1 MNKNIQSK
9 KQKYNAALAMAV
21 LMTLGGFTFGTN
33 PTFAETNDKPVWVGS
48 YNAGAY
54 KDGIFVSN
62 ADTTDNLVHIGA
74 DVQTKVV
81 NVTDSVT
88 SNNKAVYV
96 GAYDKLVANEGVNIS
111 NINFHDT
118 TSTGEKHGLYVFGA
132 TVEAPTIRVDNLT
145 TDSTEALA
153 GLVAGTDV
161 GYGMNKETLKA
172 DSIYVGNVKS
182 DTSKYVYGSLL
193 QGALWQSFHEGQDNN
208 LTIENITGGADNA
221 IVGGIEVQFAN
232 STMSDCSYDITGD
245 TVISNINSTQG
256 SAYGIMAKGSSTGS
270 EAAYMHLN
278 NLKIS
283 DIHGKDLSVGICG
296 HVGDIIVDNADINMT
311 GKDGYNGLYAE
322 PVADAEKAAVNSFA
336 VSGSLVGNIKL
347 DNAEGSYNIQGDILA
362 DRFNLDK
369 QVEVAIKQLE
379 DPKTLEQLKE
389 QLKEGHPDW
398 TDEQVDDFINNQV
411 ADLVNTLKNSGH
423 INLGGK
429 LALYGDVYAKCGGNV
444 NINLTK
450 DSIFEGQA
458 DNYADCDTF
467 CSIVW
472 RKADLDGLNKS
483 ALYKLFGF
491 DSMQEQL
498 EMQGLPIVG
507 AGKIDIS
514 MKDDSIWKA
523 HGKSFVDTLN
533 FKDGGLVDMHA
544 EDGSSITAGKVTGN
558 GTFIMNLSNNADK
571 SDMLYVKDFSEAGVQ
586 TIQANLKDGLKPED
600 LKGMRFATTGGD
612 DYKRNPN
619 EKFKVVLYK
628 NQGVNDVT
636 YKVSNEAFNVK
647 NEKFDP
653 EATETN
659 EKFNGGKDGAGTYKP
674 GNDYITA
681 IFSGQSFTRETV
693 DFEKIQQDVN
703 NGTIEDW
710 DDLYDENGK
719 FLPQYIKKEIIEN
732 PVKEGTNWYLDTAVN
747 TTSNSGNI
755 IKNAAALDY
764 ANAVT
769 TDTLNKRL
777 GEARYSNE
785 GDGMWARVRHDRFG
799 KTNRYEGKN
808 TMTELGYDWK
818 RCDTSYGKH
827 MQGAAVNYTTGSADY
842 KGVTG
847 ESSTK
852 RYGLSFYDTQLR
864 ETGHYLDTVA
874 KFGRVSNKFTLE
886 QEDENNVKADYHN
899 NYYALSFE
907 YGRKN
912 PLENNWYVE
921 PQAQLQYTYLASTD
935 YRTSQSTDVQLSGT
949 DSLIGRV
956 GFRIGRELD
965 DKTAFYVD
973 ANAYH
978 EFLGNQDILASDRT
992 GIMNATTH
1000 NDGIWY
1006 EAGVG
1011 ISGKL
1016 NKNTNGFVQFT
1027 KGFGSDVEHTWSFEG
1042 GLNFTF

>member
-111 NINFHDT
+111 NINSHDT

-336 VSGSLVGNIKL
+336 ISGSLVGNIKL

-379 DPKTLEQLKE
+379 DPKTL
-389 QLKEGHPDW
+389 
-398 TDEQVDDFINNQV
+398 
-411 ADLVNTLKNSGH
+411 
-423 INLGGK
+423 
-429 LALYGDVYAKCGGNV
+429 
-444 NINLTK
+444 
-450 DSIFEGQA
+450 
-458 DNYADCDTF
+458 
-467 CSIVW
+467 
-472 RKADLDGLNKS
+472 
-483 ALYKLFGF
+483 
-491 DSMQEQL
+491 EQL

-544 EDGSSITAGKVTGN
+544 EDGSSITEGKVTGN

-693 DFEKIQQDVN
+693 DFEKIQQDVK

-886 QEDENNVKADYHN
+886 QEDENNVNADYHN

>member
-1 MNKNIQSK
+1 M
-9 KQKYNAALAMAV
+9 
-21 LMTLGGFTFGTN
+21 
-33 PTFAETNDKPVWVGS
+33 
-48 YNAGAY
+48 
-54 KDGIFVSN
+54 
-62 ADTTDNLVHIGA
+62 
-74 DVQTKVV
+74 
-81 NVTDSVT
+81 
-88 SNNKAVYV
+88 
-96 GAYDKLVANEGVNIS
+96 
-111 NINFHDT
+111 
-118 TSTGEKHGLYVFGA
+118 
-132 TVEAPTIRVDNLT
+132 
-145 TDSTEALA
+145 
-153 GLVAGTDV
+153 
-161 GYGMNKETLKA
+161 
-172 DSIYVGNVKS
+172 
-182 DTSKYVYGSLL
+182 L

-379 DPKTLEQLKE
+379 DPKTLEQL
-389 QLKEGHPDW
+389 
-398 TDEQVDDFINNQV
+398 
-411 ADLVNTLKNSGH
+411 
-423 INLGGK
+423 
-429 LALYGDVYAKCGGNV
+429 
-444 NINLTK
+444 
-450 DSIFEGQA
+450 
-458 DNYADCDTF
+458 
-467 CSIVW
+467 
-472 RKADLDGLNKS
+472 
-483 ALYKLFGF
+483 
-491 DSMQEQL
+491 

-636 YKVSNEAFNVK
+636 HKVSNEAFNVK

-886 QEDENNVKADYHN
+886 QEDENNVNADYHN

-935 YRTSQSTDVQLSGT
+935 YSTSQSTDVQLSGT

-956 GFRIGRELD
+956 GFRIGRDLD

>member
-1 MNKNIQSK
+1 MYIKGKKYNKMNKNIQSK

-21 LMTLGGFTFGTN
+21 LMTF
-33 PTFAETNDKPVWVGS
+33 
-48 YNAGAY
+48 
-54 KDGIFVSN
+54 
-62 ADTTDNLVHIGA
+62 
-74 DVQTKVV
+74 
-81 NVTDSVT
+81 
-88 SNNKAVYV
+88 
-96 GAYDKLVANEGVNIS
+96 
-111 NINFHDT
+111 
-118 TSTGEKHGLYVFGA
+118 
-132 TVEAPTIRVDNLT
+132 
-145 TDSTEALA
+145 
-153 GLVAGTDV
+153 
-161 GYGMNKETLKA
+161 
-172 DSIYVGNVKS
+172 
-182 DTSKYVYGSLL
+182 
-193 QGALWQSFHEGQDNN
+193 
-208 LTIENITGGADNA
+208 
-221 IVGGIEVQFAN
+221 
-232 STMSDCSYDITGD
+232 
-245 TVISNINSTQG
+245 
-256 SAYGIMAKGSSTGS
+256 
-270 EAAYMHLN
+270 
-278 NLKIS
+278 
-283 DIHGKDLSVGICG
+283 
-296 HVGDIIVDNADINMT
+296 
-311 GKDGYNGLYAE
+311 
-322 PVADAEKAAVNSFA
+322 AEKAAVNSFA

-693 DFEKIQQDVN
+693 DFEKVQQDVN

-732 PVKEGTNWYLDTAVN
+732 SVKEGTNWYLDTAVN

-769 TDTLNKRL
+769 TDTLNKHL

-886 QEDENNVKADYHN
+886 QEDENNVNADYHN

>member
-1 MNKNIQSK
+1 
-9 KQKYNAALAMAV
+9 MAV

-336 VSGSLVGNIKL
+336 ISGSLVGNIKL

-544 EDGSSITAGKVTGN
+544 EDGSSITEGKVTGN

-710 DDLYDENGK
+710 YDLYDENGK

-827 MQGAAVNYTTGSADY
+827 M
-842 KGVTG
+842 
-847 ESSTK
+847 
-852 RYGLSFYDTQLR
+852 
-864 ETGHYLDTVA
+864 
-874 KFGRVSNKFTLE
+874 
-886 QEDENNVKADYHN
+886 
-899 NYYALSFE
+899 
-907 YGRKN
+907 
-912 PLENNWYVE
+912 
-921 PQAQLQYTYLASTD
+921 
-935 YRTSQSTDVQLSGT
+935 
-949 DSLIGRV
+949 
-956 GFRIGRELD
+956 
-965 DKTAFYVD
+965 
-973 ANAYH
+973 
-978 EFLGNQDILASDRT
+978 
-992 GIMNATTH
+992 
-1000 NDGIWY
+1000 
-1006 EAGVG
+1006 
-1011 ISGKL
+1011 
-1016 NKNTNGFVQFT
+1016 
-1027 KGFGSDVEHTWSFEG
+1027 
-1042 GLNFTF
+1042 

>member
-1 MNKNIQSK
+1 
-9 KQKYNAALAMAV
+9 
-21 LMTLGGFTFGTN
+21 
-33 PTFAETNDKPVWVGS
+33 
-48 YNAGAY
+48 
-54 KDGIFVSN
+54 
-62 ADTTDNLVHIGA
+62 
-74 DVQTKVV
+74 
-81 NVTDSVT
+81 
-88 SNNKAVYV
+88 
-96 GAYDKLVANEGVNIS
+96 
-111 NINFHDT
+111 
-118 TSTGEKHGLYVFGA
+118 
-132 TVEAPTIRVDNLT
+132 
-145 TDSTEALA
+145 
-153 GLVAGTDV
+153 
-161 GYGMNKETLKA
+161 
-172 DSIYVGNVKS
+172 
-182 DTSKYVYGSLL
+182 
-193 QGALWQSFHEGQDNN
+193 
-208 LTIENITGGADNA
+208 
-221 IVGGIEVQFAN
+221 
-232 STMSDCSYDITGD
+232 
-245 TVISNINSTQG
+245 
-256 SAYGIMAKGSSTGS
+256 
-270 EAAYMHLN
+270 
-278 NLKIS
+278 
-283 DIHGKDLSVGICG
+283 
-296 HVGDIIVDNADINMT
+296 
-311 GKDGYNGLYAE
+311 
-322 PVADAEKAAVNSFA
+322 
-336 VSGSLVGNIKL
+336 
-347 DNAEGSYNIQGDILA
+347 
-362 DRFNLDK
+362 
-369 QVEVAIKQLE
+369 
-379 DPKTLEQLKE
+379 
-389 QLKEGHPDW
+389 
-398 TDEQVDDFINNQV
+398 
-411 ADLVNTLKNSGH
+411 
-423 INLGGK
+423 
-429 LALYGDVYAKCGGNV
+429 
-444 NINLTK
+444 
-450 DSIFEGQA
+450 
-458 DNYADCDTF
+458 
-467 CSIVW
+467 
-472 RKADLDGLNKS
+472 
-483 ALYKLFGF
+483 
-491 DSMQEQL
+491 
-498 EMQGLPIVG
+498 MQGLPIVG

-827 MQGAAVNYTTGSADY
+827 MQGAAVNYKTGSADY

-864 ETGHYLDTVA
+864 ETGHYLDTVV

>member
-1 MNKNIQSK
+1 
-9 KQKYNAALAMAV
+9 MAV

-379 DPKTLEQLKE
+379 DPKTLEQL
-389 QLKEGHPDW
+389 
-398 TDEQVDDFINNQV
+398 
-411 ADLVNTLKNSGH
+411 
-423 INLGGK
+423 
-429 LALYGDVYAKCGGNV
+429 
-444 NINLTK
+444 
-450 DSIFEGQA
+450 
-458 DNYADCDTF
+458 
-467 CSIVW
+467 
-472 RKADLDGLNKS
+472 
-483 ALYKLFGF
+483 
-491 DSMQEQL
+491 

-755 IKNAAALDY
+755 IKNAVALDY

-886 QEDENNVKADYHN
+886 QEDENNVNADYHN

-921 PQAQLQYTYLASTD
+921 PQAQLQYTYLASTE

>member
-111 NINFHDT
+111 NINSHDT

-336 VSGSLVGNIKL
+336 ISGSLVGNIKL

-544 EDGSSITAGKVTGN
+544 EDGSSITEGKVTGN

-710 DDLYDENGK
+710 YDLYDENGK

-827 MQGAAVNYTTGSADY
+827 M
-842 KGVTG
+842 
-847 ESSTK
+847 
-852 RYGLSFYDTQLR
+852 
-864 ETGHYLDTVA
+864 
-874 KFGRVSNKFTLE
+874 
-886 QEDENNVKADYHN
+886 
-899 NYYALSFE
+899 
-907 YGRKN
+907 
-912 PLENNWYVE
+912 
-921 PQAQLQYTYLASTD
+921 
-935 YRTSQSTDVQLSGT
+935 
-949 DSLIGRV
+949 
-956 GFRIGRELD
+956 
-965 DKTAFYVD
+965 
-973 ANAYH
+973 
-978 EFLGNQDILASDRT
+978 
-992 GIMNATTH
+992 
-1000 NDGIWY
+1000 
-1006 EAGVG
+1006 
-1011 ISGKL
+1011 
-1016 NKNTNGFVQFT
+1016 
-1027 KGFGSDVEHTWSFEG
+1027 
-1042 GLNFTF
+1042 

>member
-1 MNKNIQSK
+1 
-9 KQKYNAALAMAV
+9 MAV

-336 VSGSLVGNIKL
+336 ISGSLVGNIKL
-347 DNAEGSYNIQGDILA
+347 DNAEGSHNIQGDILA

-398 TDEQVDDFINNQV
+398 TDEQVDDFVNNQV

-710 DDLYDENGK
+710 YDLYDENGK

-827 MQGAAVNYTTGSADY
+827 M
-842 KGVTG
+842 
-847 ESSTK
+847 
-852 RYGLSFYDTQLR
+852 
-864 ETGHYLDTVA
+864 
-874 KFGRVSNKFTLE
+874 
-886 QEDENNVKADYHN
+886 
-899 NYYALSFE
+899 
-907 YGRKN
+907 
-912 PLENNWYVE
+912 
-921 PQAQLQYTYLASTD
+921 
-935 YRTSQSTDVQLSGT
+935 
-949 DSLIGRV
+949 
-956 GFRIGRELD
+956 
-965 DKTAFYVD
+965 
-973 ANAYH
+973 
-978 EFLGNQDILASDRT
+978 
-992 GIMNATTH
+992 
-1000 NDGIWY
+1000 
-1006 EAGVG
+1006 
-1011 ISGKL
+1011 
-1016 NKNTNGFVQFT
+1016 
-1027 KGFGSDVEHTWSFEG
+1027 
-1042 GLNFTF
+1042 

>member
-1 MNKNIQSK
+1 
-9 KQKYNAALAMAV
+9 MAV

-193 QGALWQSFHEGQDNN
+193 QGALWQSFHEWQDNN

-379 DPKTLEQLKE
+379 DPKTL
-389 QLKEGHPDW
+389 
-398 TDEQVDDFINNQV
+398 
-411 ADLVNTLKNSGH
+411 
-423 INLGGK
+423 
-429 LALYGDVYAKCGGNV
+429 
-444 NINLTK
+444 
-450 DSIFEGQA
+450 
-458 DNYADCDTF
+458 
-467 CSIVW
+467 
-472 RKADLDGLNKS
+472 
-483 ALYKLFGF
+483 
-491 DSMQEQL
+491 EQL

-886 QEDENNVKADYHN
+886 QEDENNVNADYHN

-965 DKTAFYVD
+965 YKTAFYVD

>member
-1 MNKNIQSK
+1 MKMSNVIHSK

-33 PTFAETNDKPVWVGS
+33 PTFAETTDKPVWVDAS
-48 YNAGAY
+48 NADKY
-54 KDGIFVSN
+54 TEGITVSN
-62 ADTTDNLVHIGA
+62 ADSDLSLVHMSNA
-74 DVQTKVV
+74 KVDIKNI
-81 NVTDSVT
+81 NVKDST
-88 SNNKAVYV
+88 SSTFEGIVVLANSK
-96 GAYDKLVANEGVNIS
+96 VASGEGVNIS
-111 NINFHDT
+111 KVTISSSGKNCGLKIDSSMLEAPVISLDNITGNGTLVFVGL
-118 TSTGEKHGLYVFGA
+118 SSESLTGEN
-132 TVEAPTIRVDNLT
+132 II
-145 TDSTEALA
+145 
-153 GLVAGTDV
+153 
-161 GYGMNKETLKA
+161 KA
-172 DSIYVGNVKS
+172 DSIHVSNITTDKS
-182 DTSKYVYGSLL
+182 KQLAGMTLYGTK
-193 QGALWQSFHEGQDNN
+193 WTNFTEGKDND
-208 LTIENITGGADNA
+208 LMIENIKNSAEKGVAA
-221 IVGGIEVQFAN
+221 GINLQFPVV
-232 STMSDCSYDITGD
+232 DGKPCSYDITGN
-245 TVISNINSTQG
+245 TIINNIKSSCGGAWGIVTNGSVTQSG
-256 SAYGIMAKGSSTGS
+256 AYVN
-270 EAAYMHLN
+270 MHN
-278 NLKIS
+278 MKIS
-283 DIHGKDLSVGICG
+283 DIHGEEFTAGILAKAGSVRA
-296 HVGDIIVDNADINMT
+296 DNADINTTDKEQYDGFYASTPKDSQKSMVNNFAIYAPMEGIVQLDRAEGKYKINGAILSDGANT
-311 GKDGYNGLYAE
+311 GKAIQISLNPLENPEIRKEYKENYGY
-322 PVADAEKAAVNSFA
+322 
-336 VSGSLVGNIKL
+336 
-347 DNAEGSYNIQGDILA
+347 
-362 DRFNLDK
+362 
-369 QVEVAIKQLE
+369 
-379 DPKTLEQLKE
+379 
-389 QLKEGHPDW
+389 
-398 TDEQVDDFINNQV
+398 TDETLDAMIDIYKNK
-411 ADLVNTLKNSGH
+411 LKNLGSV
-423 INLGGK
+423 NLGGQ
-429 LALYGDVYAKCGGNV
+429 LALYGDVYAKNGGIVNV
-444 NINLTK
+444 NLTNG
-450 DSIFEGQA
+450 SVFEGQA
-458 DNYADCDTF
+458 DNYADYDTF
-467 CSIVW
+467 GNLTL
-472 RKADLDGLNKS
+472 RKANLESIYDLESLSLLGIKT
-483 ALYKLFGF
+483 
-491 DSMQEQL
+491 QL
-498 EMQGLPIVG
+498 ETFNKMYGIPMLT
-507 AGKIDIS
+507 AGKINLNMEDGS
-514 MKDDSIWKA
+514 LWKA

-533 FKDGGLVDMHA
+533 FKDGGLVDMRA
-544 EDGSSITAGKVTGN
+544 EDGSSITAGKLTGN

-571 SDMLYVKDFSEAGVQ
+571 SDMLYVKDISEAGVQ
-586 TIQANLKDGLKPED
+586 TIQANLKDGLKAED

-653 EATETN
+653 EETETN
-659 EKFNGGKDGAGTYKP
+659 EKFNGGKDGTGTYKP

-681 IFSGQSFTRETV
+681 IFSGKEYTRQV
-693 DFEKIQQDVN
+693 PDYEKIMLAQLKGDNPYDDN
-703 NGTIEDW
+703 NNVRPEYMKT
-710 DDLYDENGK
+710 
-719 FLPQYIKKEIIEN
+719 EIIEN
-732 PVKEGTNWYLDTAVN
+732 PIKEGTNWYLDTAVN
-747 TTSNSGNI
+747 NTSNSGNI

-785 GDGMWARVRHDRFG
+785 GDGMWARVSHDRFG

-842 KGVTG
+842 KAVTG

-886 QEDENNVKADYHN
+886 QEDANNVNADYHN

-935 YRTSQSTDVQLSGT
+935 YRTSQGTDVQLSGT

-965 DKTAFYVD
+965 DKTTFYVD

-978 EFLGNQDILASDRT
+978 EFLGNQDILASDMT

-1000 NDGIWY
+1000 NDGTWY

>member
-1 MNKNIQSK
+1 
-9 KQKYNAALAMAV
+9 MAV

-118 TSTGEKHGLYVFGA
+118 TSTGEKHGLYVFGS

-379 DPKTLEQLKE
+379 DPKTL
-389 QLKEGHPDW
+389 
-398 TDEQVDDFINNQV
+398 
-411 ADLVNTLKNSGH
+411 
-423 INLGGK
+423 
-429 LALYGDVYAKCGGNV
+429 
-444 NINLTK
+444 
-450 DSIFEGQA
+450 
-458 DNYADCDTF
+458 
-467 CSIVW
+467 
-472 RKADLDGLNKS
+472 
-483 ALYKLFGF
+483 
-491 DSMQEQL
+491 EQL

-886 QEDENNVKADYHN
+886 QEDENNVNADYHN

-965 DKTAFYVD
+965 DKT
-973 ANAYH
+973 
-978 EFLGNQDILASDRT
+978 
-992 GIMNATTH
+992 
-1000 NDGIWY
+1000 
-1006 EAGVG
+1006 
-1011 ISGKL
+1011 
-1016 NKNTNGFVQFT
+1016 
-1027 KGFGSDVEHTWSFEG
+1027 
-1042 GLNFTF
+1042 

>member
-1 MNKNIQSK
+1 MSDGANTGKAIQIS
-9 KQKYNAALAMAV
+9 L
-21 LMTLGGFTFGTN
+21 N
-33 PTFAETNDKPVWVGS
+33 PLENPEIRKE
-48 YNAGAY
+48 Y
-54 KDGIFVSN
+54 KENYGY
-62 ADTTDNLVHIGA
+62 TD
-74 DVQTKVV
+74 
-81 NVTDSVT
+81 
-88 SNNKAVYV
+88 
-96 GAYDKLVANEGVNIS
+96 
-111 NINFHDT
+111 
-118 TSTGEKHGLYVFGA
+118 
-132 TVEAPTIRVDNLT
+132 
-145 TDSTEALA
+145 
-153 GLVAGTDV
+153 
-161 GYGMNKETLKA
+161 ETLDA
-172 DSIYVGNVKS
+172 MIDIYKNK
-182 DTSKYVYGSLL
+182 
-193 QGALWQSFHEGQDNN
+193 
-208 LTIENITGGADNA
+208 
-221 IVGGIEVQFAN
+221 
-232 STMSDCSYDITGD
+232 
-245 TVISNINSTQG
+245 
-256 SAYGIMAKGSSTGS
+256 
-270 EAAYMHLN
+270 
-278 NLKIS
+278 
-283 DIHGKDLSVGICG
+283 
-296 HVGDIIVDNADINMT
+296 
-311 GKDGYNGLYAE
+311 
-322 PVADAEKAAVNSFA
+322 
-336 VSGSLVGNIKL
+336 
-347 DNAEGSYNIQGDILA
+347 
-362 DRFNLDK
+362 
-369 QVEVAIKQLE
+369 
-379 DPKTLEQLKE
+379 
-389 QLKEGHPDW
+389 
-398 TDEQVDDFINNQV
+398 
-411 ADLVNTLKNSGH
+411 LKNLGSV
-423 INLGGK
+423 NLGGQ
-429 LALYGDVYAKCGGNV
+429 LALYGDVYAKNGGIVNV
-444 NINLTK
+444 NLTNG
-450 DSIFEGQA
+450 SVFEGQA
-458 DNYADCDTF
+458 DNYADYDTF
-467 CSIVW
+467 GNLTL
-472 RKADLDGLNKS
+472 RKANLESIYDLESLSLLGIKT
-483 ALYKLFGF
+483 
-491 DSMQEQL
+491 QL
-498 EMQGLPIVG
+498 ETFNKMYGIPMLT
-507 AGKIDIS
+507 AGKINLNMEDGS
-514 MKDDSIWKA
+514 LWKA

-533 FKDGGLVDMHA
+533 FKDGGLVDMRA
-544 EDGSSITAGKVTGN
+544 EDGSSITAGKLTGN

-571 SDMLYVKDFSEAGVQ
+571 SDMLYVKDISKAGVQ
-586 TIQANLKDGLKPED
+586 TIQANLKDGLKAED

-653 EATETN
+653 EETETN
-659 EKFNGGKDGAGTYKP
+659 EKFNGGKDGTGTYKP

-681 IFSGQSFTRETV
+681 IFSGKEYTRQV
-693 DFEKIQQDVN
+693 PDYEKIMLAQLKGDNPYDDN
-703 NGTIEDW
+703 NVRPEYMKT
-710 DDLYDENGK
+710 
-719 FLPQYIKKEIIEN
+719 EIIEN
-732 PVKEGTNWYLDTAVN
+732 PIKEGTNWYLDTAVN
-747 TTSNSGNI
+747 NTSNSGNI

-785 GDGMWARVRHDRFG
+785 GDGMWARVSHDRFG

-842 KGVTG
+842 KAVTG

-886 QEDENNVKADYHN
+886 QEDANNVKADYHN

-935 YRTSQSTDVQLSGT
+935 YRTSQGTDVQLSGT

-965 DKTAFYVD
+965 DKTTFYVD

-978 EFLGNQDILASDRT
+978 EFLGNQDILASDMT

-1000 NDGIWY
+1000 NDGTWY

-1016 NKNTNGFVQFT
+1016 NKNTNGLVQFT

>member
-21 LMTLGGFTFGTN
+21 LMTF
-33 PTFAETNDKPVWVGS
+33 
-48 YNAGAY
+48 
-54 KDGIFVSN
+54 
-62 ADTTDNLVHIGA
+62 
-74 DVQTKVV
+74 
-81 NVTDSVT
+81 
-88 SNNKAVYV
+88 
-96 GAYDKLVANEGVNIS
+96 
-111 NINFHDT
+111 
-118 TSTGEKHGLYVFGA
+118 
-132 TVEAPTIRVDNLT
+132 
-145 TDSTEALA
+145 
-153 GLVAGTDV
+153 
-161 GYGMNKETLKA
+161 
-172 DSIYVGNVKS
+172 
-182 DTSKYVYGSLL
+182 
-193 QGALWQSFHEGQDNN
+193 
-208 LTIENITGGADNA
+208 
-221 IVGGIEVQFAN
+221 
-232 STMSDCSYDITGD
+232 
-245 TVISNINSTQG
+245 
-256 SAYGIMAKGSSTGS
+256 
-270 EAAYMHLN
+270 
-278 NLKIS
+278 
-283 DIHGKDLSVGICG
+283 
-296 HVGDIIVDNADINMT
+296 
-311 GKDGYNGLYAE
+311 
-322 PVADAEKAAVNSFA
+322 AEKAAVNSFA

-827 MQGAAVNYTTGSADY
+827 MQGADVNYTTGSADY

-852 RYGLSFYDTQLR
+852 RYGLSFYDT
-864 ETGHYLDTVA
+864 
-874 KFGRVSNKFTLE
+874 
-886 QEDENNVKADYHN
+886 
-899 NYYALSFE
+899 
-907 YGRKN
+907 
-912 PLENNWYVE
+912 
-921 PQAQLQYTYLASTD
+921 
-935 YRTSQSTDVQLSGT
+935 
-949 DSLIGRV
+949 
-956 GFRIGRELD
+956 
-965 DKTAFYVD
+965 
-973 ANAYH
+973 
-978 EFLGNQDILASDRT
+978 
-992 GIMNATTH
+992 
-1000 NDGIWY
+1000 
-1006 EAGVG
+1006 
-1011 ISGKL
+1011 
-1016 NKNTNGFVQFT
+1016 
-1027 KGFGSDVEHTWSFEG
+1027 
-1042 GLNFTF
+1042 

>member
-1 MNKNIQSK
+1 
-9 KQKYNAALAMAV
+9 MAV

-296 HVGDIIVDNADINMT
+296 HVGDIIVDNADINMP

-379 DPKTLEQLKE
+379 DPKTL
-389 QLKEGHPDW
+389 
-398 TDEQVDDFINNQV
+398 
-411 ADLVNTLKNSGH
+411 
-423 INLGGK
+423 
-429 LALYGDVYAKCGGNV
+429 
-444 NINLTK
+444 
-450 DSIFEGQA
+450 
-458 DNYADCDTF
+458 
-467 CSIVW
+467 
-472 RKADLDGLNKS
+472 
-483 ALYKLFGF
+483 
-491 DSMQEQL
+491 EQL

-636 YKVSNEAFNVK
+636 HKVSNEAFNVK

-769 TDTLNKRL
+769 TDTLNKHL

-808 TMTELGYDWK
+808 TLTELGYDWK

-886 QEDENNVKADYHN
+886 QEDENNVNADYHN

>member
-1 MNKNIQSK
+1 
-9 KQKYNAALAMAV
+9 MAV

-208 LTIENITGGADNA
+208 FTIENITGGADNA

-336 VSGSLVGNIKL
+336 ISGLLVGNIKL

-703 NGTIEDW
+703 NGNIEDW

-827 MQGAAVNYTTGSADY
+827 M
-842 KGVTG
+842 
-847 ESSTK
+847 
-852 RYGLSFYDTQLR
+852 
-864 ETGHYLDTVA
+864 
-874 KFGRVSNKFTLE
+874 
-886 QEDENNVKADYHN
+886 
-899 NYYALSFE
+899 
-907 YGRKN
+907 
-912 PLENNWYVE
+912 
-921 PQAQLQYTYLASTD
+921 
-935 YRTSQSTDVQLSGT
+935 
-949 DSLIGRV
+949 
-956 GFRIGRELD
+956 
-965 DKTAFYVD
+965 
-973 ANAYH
+973 
-978 EFLGNQDILASDRT
+978 
-992 GIMNATTH
+992 
-1000 NDGIWY
+1000 
-1006 EAGVG
+1006 
-1011 ISGKL
+1011 
-1016 NKNTNGFVQFT
+1016 
-1027 KGFGSDVEHTWSFEG
+1027 
-1042 GLNFTF
+1042 

>member
-1 MNKNIQSK
+1 M
-9 KQKYNAALAMAV
+9 
-21 LMTLGGFTFGTN
+21 
-33 PTFAETNDKPVWVGS
+33 
-48 YNAGAY
+48 
-54 KDGIFVSN
+54 
-62 ADTTDNLVHIGA
+62 
-74 DVQTKVV
+74 
-81 NVTDSVT
+81 
-88 SNNKAVYV
+88 
-96 GAYDKLVANEGVNIS
+96 
-111 NINFHDT
+111 
-118 TSTGEKHGLYVFGA
+118 
-132 TVEAPTIRVDNLT
+132 
-145 TDSTEALA
+145 
-153 GLVAGTDV
+153 AGTDV

-208 LTIENITGGADNA
+208 FTIENITGGADNA

-256 SAYGIMAKGSSTGS
+256 SAYGIMAKGFSTGS

-336 VSGSLVGNIKL
+336 ISGSLVGNIKL

-379 DPKTLEQLKE
+379 DPKTL
-389 QLKEGHPDW
+389 
-398 TDEQVDDFINNQV
+398 
-411 ADLVNTLKNSGH
+411 
-423 INLGGK
+423 
-429 LALYGDVYAKCGGNV
+429 
-444 NINLTK
+444 
-450 DSIFEGQA
+450 
-458 DNYADCDTF
+458 
-467 CSIVW
+467 
-472 RKADLDGLNKS
+472 
-483 ALYKLFGF
+483 
-491 DSMQEQL
+491 EQL

-636 YKVSNEAFNVK
+636 HKVSNEAFNVK

-681 IFSGQSFTRETV
+681 ILSGQSFTRETV
-693 DFEKIQQDVN
+693 DFENIQQDVN

-886 QEDENNVKADYHN
+886 QEDENNVNADYHN

-1006 EAGVG
+1006 EAGVAFPV
-1011 ISGKL
+1011 
-1016 NKNTNGFVQFT
+1016 N
-1027 KGFGSDVEHTWSFEG
+1027 
-1042 GLNFTF
+1042 

>member
-111 NINFHDT
+111 NINSHDT

-336 VSGSLVGNIKL
+336 ISGSLVGNIKL

-379 DPKTLEQLKE
+379 DPKTL
-389 QLKEGHPDW
+389 
-398 TDEQVDDFINNQV
+398 
-411 ADLVNTLKNSGH
+411 
-423 INLGGK
+423 
-429 LALYGDVYAKCGGNV
+429 
-444 NINLTK
+444 
-450 DSIFEGQA
+450 
-458 DNYADCDTF
+458 
-467 CSIVW
+467 
-472 RKADLDGLNKS
+472 
-483 ALYKLFGF
+483 
-491 DSMQEQL
+491 EQL

-544 EDGSSITAGKVTGN
+544 EDGSSITEGKVTGN

-710 DDLYDENGK
+710 YDLYDENGK

-747 TTSNSGNI
+747 NTSNSGNI

-827 MQGAAVNYTTGSADY
+827 M
-842 KGVTG
+842 
-847 ESSTK
+847 
-852 RYGLSFYDTQLR
+852 
-864 ETGHYLDTVA
+864 
-874 KFGRVSNKFTLE
+874 
-886 QEDENNVKADYHN
+886 
-899 NYYALSFE
+899 
-907 YGRKN
+907 
-912 PLENNWYVE
+912 
-921 PQAQLQYTYLASTD
+921 
-935 YRTSQSTDVQLSGT
+935 
-949 DSLIGRV
+949 
-956 GFRIGRELD
+956 
-965 DKTAFYVD
+965 
-973 ANAYH
+973 
-978 EFLGNQDILASDRT
+978 
-992 GIMNATTH
+992 
-1000 NDGIWY
+1000 
-1006 EAGVG
+1006 
-1011 ISGKL
+1011 
-1016 NKNTNGFVQFT
+1016 
-1027 KGFGSDVEHTWSFEG
+1027 
-1042 GLNFTF
+1042 

>member
-1 MNKNIQSK
+1 
-9 KQKYNAALAMAV
+9 MAV

-193 QGALWQSFHEGQDNN
+193 QGALWQSFHEWQDNN

-336 VSGSLVGNIKL
+336 ISGSLVGNIKL

-379 DPKTLEQLKE
+379 DPKTL
-389 QLKEGHPDW
+389 
-398 TDEQVDDFINNQV
+398 
-411 ADLVNTLKNSGH
+411 
-423 INLGGK
+423 
-429 LALYGDVYAKCGGNV
+429 
-444 NINLTK
+444 
-450 DSIFEGQA
+450 
-458 DNYADCDTF
+458 
-467 CSIVW
+467 
-472 RKADLDGLNKS
+472 
-483 ALYKLFGF
+483 
-491 DSMQEQL
+491 EQL

-886 QEDENNVKADYHN
+886 QEDENNVNADYHN

>member
-1 MNKNIQSK
+1 
-9 KQKYNAALAMAV
+9 MAV

-379 DPKTLEQLKE
+379 DPKTLEQL
-389 QLKEGHPDW
+389 
-398 TDEQVDDFINNQV
+398 
-411 ADLVNTLKNSGH
+411 
-423 INLGGK
+423 
-429 LALYGDVYAKCGGNV
+429 
-444 NINLTK
+444 
-450 DSIFEGQA
+450 
-458 DNYADCDTF
+458 
-467 CSIVW
+467 
-472 RKADLDGLNKS
+472 
-483 ALYKLFGF
+483 
-491 DSMQEQL
+491 

-799 KTNRYEGKN
+799 KTNRYEGKK

-886 QEDENNVKADYHN
+886 QEDENNVNADYHN

>member
-96 GAYDKLVANEGVNIS
+96 GAYDKLVDNEGVNIS

-245 TVISNINSTQG
+245 TVISNINSTKG

-612 DYKRNPN
+612 DCKRNPN

-799 KTNRYEGKN
+799 KTNRYEGK
-808 TMTELGYDWK
+808 K
-818 RCDTSYGKH
+818 
-827 MQGAAVNYTTGSADY
+827 
-842 KGVTG
+842 
-847 ESSTK
+847 
-852 RYGLSFYDTQLR
+852 
-864 ETGHYLDTVA
+864 
-874 KFGRVSNKFTLE
+874 
-886 QEDENNVKADYHN
+886 
-899 NYYALSFE
+899 
-907 YGRKN
+907 
-912 PLENNWYVE
+912 P
-921 PQAQLQYTYLASTD
+921 
-935 YRTSQSTDVQLSGT
+935 
-949 DSLIGRV
+949 
-956 GFRIGRELD
+956 
-965 DKTAFYVD
+965 
-973 ANAYH
+973 
-978 EFLGNQDILASDRT
+978 
-992 GIMNATTH
+992 
-1000 NDGIWY
+1000 
-1006 EAGVG
+1006 
-1011 ISGKL
+1011 
-1016 NKNTNGFVQFT
+1016 
-1027 KGFGSDVEHTWSFEG
+1027 
-1042 GLNFTF
+1042 

>member
-1 MNKNIQSK
+1 
-9 KQKYNAALAMAV
+9 
-21 LMTLGGFTFGTN
+21 MTLGGFTFGTN

-96 GAYDKLVANEGVNIS
+96 GAYDKLVDNEGVNIS

-208 LTIENITGGADNA
+208 FTIENITGGADNA

-256 SAYGIMAKGSSTGS
+256 SAYGIMAKGFSTGS

-336 VSGSLVGNIKL
+336 ISGSLVGNIKL

-379 DPKTLEQLKE
+379 DPKTL
-389 QLKEGHPDW
+389 
-398 TDEQVDDFINNQV
+398 
-411 ADLVNTLKNSGH
+411 
-423 INLGGK
+423 
-429 LALYGDVYAKCGGNV
+429 
-444 NINLTK
+444 
-450 DSIFEGQA
+450 
-458 DNYADCDTF
+458 
-467 CSIVW
+467 
-472 RKADLDGLNKS
+472 
-483 ALYKLFGF
+483 
-491 DSMQEQL
+491 EQL

-636 YKVSNEAFNVK
+636 HKVSNEAFNVK

-827 MQGAAVNYTTGSADY
+827 MQGAAVNYTTGSSDY

-886 QEDENNVKADYHN
+886 QEDENNVNADYHN

-935 YRTSQSTDVQLSGT
+935 YSTSQSTDVQLSGT

>member
-1 MNKNIQSK
+1 
-9 KQKYNAALAMAV
+9 MAV

-245 TVISNINSTQG
+245 NVIININSTQG

-379 DPKTLEQLKE
+379 DPKTL
-389 QLKEGHPDW
+389 
-398 TDEQVDDFINNQV
+398 
-411 ADLVNTLKNSGH
+411 
-423 INLGGK
+423 
-429 LALYGDVYAKCGGNV
+429 
-444 NINLTK
+444 
-450 DSIFEGQA
+450 
-458 DNYADCDTF
+458 
-467 CSIVW
+467 
-472 RKADLDGLNKS
+472 
-483 ALYKLFGF
+483 
-491 DSMQEQL
+491 EQL

-693 DFEKIQQDVN
+693 DFEKIQQDVK

-732 PVKEGTNWYLDTAVN
+732 PVKKGTNWYLDTAVN

-886 QEDENNVKADYHN
+886 QEDENNVNADYHN

>member
-1 MNKNIQSK
+1 MYIKEKKYNKMNKNIQSK

-21 LMTLGGFTFGTN
+21 LMTF
-33 PTFAETNDKPVWVGS
+33 
-48 YNAGAY
+48 
-54 KDGIFVSN
+54 
-62 ADTTDNLVHIGA
+62 
-74 DVQTKVV
+74 
-81 NVTDSVT
+81 
-88 SNNKAVYV
+88 
-96 GAYDKLVANEGVNIS
+96 
-111 NINFHDT
+111 
-118 TSTGEKHGLYVFGA
+118 
-132 TVEAPTIRVDNLT
+132 
-145 TDSTEALA
+145 
-153 GLVAGTDV
+153 
-161 GYGMNKETLKA
+161 
-172 DSIYVGNVKS
+172 
-182 DTSKYVYGSLL
+182 
-193 QGALWQSFHEGQDNN
+193 
-208 LTIENITGGADNA
+208 
-221 IVGGIEVQFAN
+221 
-232 STMSDCSYDITGD
+232 
-245 TVISNINSTQG
+245 
-256 SAYGIMAKGSSTGS
+256 
-270 EAAYMHLN
+270 
-278 NLKIS
+278 
-283 DIHGKDLSVGICG
+283 
-296 HVGDIIVDNADINMT
+296 
-311 GKDGYNGLYAE
+311 
-322 PVADAEKAAVNSFA
+322 AEKAAVNSFA
-336 VSGSLVGNIKL
+336 ISGSLVGNIKL

-886 QEDENNVKADYHN
+886 QEDENNVNADYHN

>member
-1 MNKNIQSK
+1 
-9 KQKYNAALAMAV
+9 MAV

-296 HVGDIIVDNADINMT
+296 HIGDIIVDNADINMP

-336 VSGSLVGNIKL
+336 ISGSLEGNIKL

-379 DPKTLEQLKE
+379 DPKTL
-389 QLKEGHPDW
+389 
-398 TDEQVDDFINNQV
+398 
-411 ADLVNTLKNSGH
+411 
-423 INLGGK
+423 
-429 LALYGDVYAKCGGNV
+429 
-444 NINLTK
+444 
-450 DSIFEGQA
+450 
-458 DNYADCDTF
+458 
-467 CSIVW
+467 
-472 RKADLDGLNKS
+472 
-483 ALYKLFGF
+483 
-491 DSMQEQL
+491 EQL

-681 IFSGQSFTRETV
+681 IFSGQSFTSETV

-886 QEDENNVKADYHN
+886 QEDENNVNADYHN

>member
-1 MNKNIQSK
+1 
-9 KQKYNAALAMAV
+9 MAV

-379 DPKTLEQLKE
+379 DPKTLEQL
-389 QLKEGHPDW
+389 
-398 TDEQVDDFINNQV
+398 
-411 ADLVNTLKNSGH
+411 
-423 INLGGK
+423 
-429 LALYGDVYAKCGGNV
+429 
-444 NINLTK
+444 
-450 DSIFEGQA
+450 
-458 DNYADCDTF
+458 
-467 CSIVW
+467 
-472 RKADLDGLNKS
+472 
-483 ALYKLFGF
+483 
-491 DSMQEQL
+491 

-693 DFEKIQQDVN
+693 DFEKIQQDVK

-886 QEDENNVKADYHN
+886 QEDENNVNADYHN

>member
-1 MNKNIQSK
+1 
-9 KQKYNAALAMAV
+9 
-21 LMTLGGFTFGTN
+21 
-33 PTFAETNDKPVWVGS
+33 
-48 YNAGAY
+48 
-54 KDGIFVSN
+54 
-62 ADTTDNLVHIGA
+62 
-74 DVQTKVV
+74 
-81 NVTDSVT
+81 
-88 SNNKAVYV
+88 
-96 GAYDKLVANEGVNIS
+96 
-111 NINFHDT
+111 
-118 TSTGEKHGLYVFGA
+118 
-132 TVEAPTIRVDNLT
+132 
-145 TDSTEALA
+145 
-153 GLVAGTDV
+153 
-161 GYGMNKETLKA
+161 
-172 DSIYVGNVKS
+172 
-182 DTSKYVYGSLL
+182 
-193 QGALWQSFHEGQDNN
+193 
-208 LTIENITGGADNA
+208 
-221 IVGGIEVQFAN
+221 
-232 STMSDCSYDITGD
+232 
-245 TVISNINSTQG
+245 
-256 SAYGIMAKGSSTGS
+256 
-270 EAAYMHLN
+270 
-278 NLKIS
+278 
-283 DIHGKDLSVGICG
+283 
-296 HVGDIIVDNADINMT
+296 
-311 GKDGYNGLYAE
+311 
-322 PVADAEKAAVNSFA
+322 
-336 VSGSLVGNIKL
+336 
-347 DNAEGSYNIQGDILA
+347 
-362 DRFNLDK
+362 
-369 QVEVAIKQLE
+369 
-379 DPKTLEQLKE
+379 
-389 QLKEGHPDW
+389 
-398 TDEQVDDFINNQV
+398 
-411 ADLVNTLKNSGH
+411 
-423 INLGGK
+423 
-429 LALYGDVYAKCGGNV
+429 
-444 NINLTK
+444 
-450 DSIFEGQA
+450 
-458 DNYADCDTF
+458 
-467 CSIVW
+467 
-472 RKADLDGLNKS
+472 
-483 ALYKLFGF
+483 
-491 DSMQEQL
+491 
-498 EMQGLPIVG
+498 MQGLPIVG

-636 YKVSNEAFNVK
+636 HKVSNEAFNVK

-693 DFEKIQQDVN
+693 DFEKIQQDVK

-886 QEDENNVKADYHN
+886 QEDENNVNADYHN

>member
-1 MNKNIQSK
+1 MYINEKKYNKMNKNIQSK

-118 TSTGEKHGLYVFGA
+118 TSTGEKHGLYVFSA

-379 DPKTLEQLKE
+379 DPKTL
-389 QLKEGHPDW
+389 
-398 TDEQVDDFINNQV
+398 
-411 ADLVNTLKNSGH
+411 
-423 INLGGK
+423 
-429 LALYGDVYAKCGGNV
+429 
-444 NINLTK
+444 
-450 DSIFEGQA
+450 
-458 DNYADCDTF
+458 
-467 CSIVW
+467 
-472 RKADLDGLNKS
+472 
-483 ALYKLFGF
+483 
-491 DSMQEQL
+491 EQL

>member
-1 MNKNIQSK
+1 M
-9 KQKYNAALAMAV
+9 
-21 LMTLGGFTFGTN
+21 
-33 PTFAETNDKPVWVGS
+33 
-48 YNAGAY
+48 
-54 KDGIFVSN
+54 
-62 ADTTDNLVHIGA
+62 
-74 DVQTKVV
+74 
-81 NVTDSVT
+81 
-88 SNNKAVYV
+88 
-96 GAYDKLVANEGVNIS
+96 
-111 NINFHDT
+111 
-118 TSTGEKHGLYVFGA
+118 
-132 TVEAPTIRVDNLT
+132 
-145 TDSTEALA
+145 
-153 GLVAGTDV
+153 
-161 GYGMNKETLKA
+161 
-172 DSIYVGNVKS
+172 
-182 DTSKYVYGSLL
+182 L

-322 PVADAEKAAVNSFA
+322 PVADAENAAVNSFA
-336 VSGSLVGNIKL
+336 ISGSLVGNIKL

-379 DPKTLEQLKE
+379 DPKTLEQL
-389 QLKEGHPDW
+389 
-398 TDEQVDDFINNQV
+398 
-411 ADLVNTLKNSGH
+411 
-423 INLGGK
+423 
-429 LALYGDVYAKCGGNV
+429 
-444 NINLTK
+444 
-450 DSIFEGQA
+450 
-458 DNYADCDTF
+458 
-467 CSIVW
+467 
-472 RKADLDGLNKS
+472 
-483 ALYKLFGF
+483 
-491 DSMQEQL
+491 

-523 HGKSFVDTLN
+523 HGKSFVDMLN

-600 LKGMRFATTGGD
+600 LKGMRFATTCGD

-636 YKVSNEAFNVK
+636 HKVSNEAFNVK

-693 DFEKIQQDVN
+693 DFEKIQQDVK

-886 QEDENNVKADYHN
+886 QEDENNVNADYHN

>member
-1 MNKNIQSK
+1 
-9 KQKYNAALAMAV
+9 MAV

-379 DPKTLEQLKE
+379 DPKTL
-389 QLKEGHPDW
+389 
-398 TDEQVDDFINNQV
+398 
-411 ADLVNTLKNSGH
+411 
-423 INLGGK
+423 
-429 LALYGDVYAKCGGNV
+429 
-444 NINLTK
+444 
-450 DSIFEGQA
+450 
-458 DNYADCDTF
+458 
-467 CSIVW
+467 
-472 RKADLDGLNKS
+472 
-483 ALYKLFGF
+483 
-491 DSMQEQL
+491 EQL

-886 QEDENNVKADYHN
+886 QEDENNVNADYHN

-921 PQAQLQYTYLASTD
+921 PQAQLQYTYLASTE

>member
-21 LMTLGGFTFGTN
+21 LMTF
-33 PTFAETNDKPVWVGS
+33 
-48 YNAGAY
+48 
-54 KDGIFVSN
+54 
-62 ADTTDNLVHIGA
+62 
-74 DVQTKVV
+74 
-81 NVTDSVT
+81 
-88 SNNKAVYV
+88 
-96 GAYDKLVANEGVNIS
+96 
-111 NINFHDT
+111 
-118 TSTGEKHGLYVFGA
+118 
-132 TVEAPTIRVDNLT
+132 
-145 TDSTEALA
+145 
-153 GLVAGTDV
+153 
-161 GYGMNKETLKA
+161 
-172 DSIYVGNVKS
+172 
-182 DTSKYVYGSLL
+182 
-193 QGALWQSFHEGQDNN
+193 
-208 LTIENITGGADNA
+208 
-221 IVGGIEVQFAN
+221 
-232 STMSDCSYDITGD
+232 
-245 TVISNINSTQG
+245 
-256 SAYGIMAKGSSTGS
+256 
-270 EAAYMHLN
+270 
-278 NLKIS
+278 
-283 DIHGKDLSVGICG
+283 
-296 HVGDIIVDNADINMT
+296 
-311 GKDGYNGLYAE
+311 
-322 PVADAEKAAVNSFA
+322 AEKAAVNSFA
-336 VSGSLVGNIKL
+336 ISSSLVGNIKL

-600 LKGMRFATTGGD
+600 LKDMRFATTGGD

-681 IFSGQSFTRETV
+681 IFSGKSFTRETV

-703 NGTIEDW
+703 NGTIEDC

-827 MQGAAVNYTTGSADY
+827 MQGAAVNYTTCSADY

-886 QEDENNVKADYHN
+886 QEDENNVNADYHN

-965 DKTAFYVD
+965 DKIAFYVD

>member
-1 MNKNIQSK
+1 
-9 KQKYNAALAMAV
+9 MAV

-118 TSTGEKHGLYVFGA
+118 TSTGEKHGLYVFSA

-379 DPKTLEQLKE
+379 DPKTL
-389 QLKEGHPDW
+389 
-398 TDEQVDDFINNQV
+398 
-411 ADLVNTLKNSGH
+411 
-423 INLGGK
+423 
-429 LALYGDVYAKCGGNV
+429 
-444 NINLTK
+444 
-450 DSIFEGQA
+450 
-458 DNYADCDTF
+458 
-467 CSIVW
+467 
-472 RKADLDGLNKS
+472 
-483 ALYKLFGF
+483 
-491 DSMQEQL
+491 EQL

-755 IKNAAALDY
+755 IKNAVALDY

-886 QEDENNVKADYHN
+886 QEDENNVNADYHN

>member
-1 MNKNIQSK
+1 MYINEKKYNKMNKNIQSK

-296 HVGDIIVDNADINMT
+296 HVGDIIVDNADINMP

-336 VSGSLVGNIKL
+336 ISGSLVGNIKL

-636 YKVSNEAFNVK
+636 HKVSNEAFNVK

-703 NGTIEDW
+703 NGNIEDW

-764 ANAVT
+764 VNAVT

-827 MQGAAVNYTTGSADY
+827 M
-842 KGVTG
+842 
-847 ESSTK
+847 
-852 RYGLSFYDTQLR
+852 
-864 ETGHYLDTVA
+864 
-874 KFGRVSNKFTLE
+874 
-886 QEDENNVKADYHN
+886 
-899 NYYALSFE
+899 
-907 YGRKN
+907 
-912 PLENNWYVE
+912 
-921 PQAQLQYTYLASTD
+921 
-935 YRTSQSTDVQLSGT
+935 
-949 DSLIGRV
+949 
-956 GFRIGRELD
+956 
-965 DKTAFYVD
+965 
-973 ANAYH
+973 
-978 EFLGNQDILASDRT
+978 
-992 GIMNATTH
+992 
-1000 NDGIWY
+1000 
-1006 EAGVG
+1006 
-1011 ISGKL
+1011 
-1016 NKNTNGFVQFT
+1016 
-1027 KGFGSDVEHTWSFEG
+1027 
-1042 GLNFTF
+1042 

>member
-208 LTIENITGGADNA
+208 FTIENITGGADNA

-296 HVGDIIVDNADINMT
+296 HVGDIIVDNADINMP

-336 VSGSLVGNIKL
+336 ISGSLVGNIKL

-808 TMTELGYDWK
+808 TMTELGYD
-818 RCDTSYGKH
+818 
-827 MQGAAVNYTTGSADY
+827 
-842 KGVTG
+842 
-847 ESSTK
+847 
-852 RYGLSFYDTQLR
+852 
-864 ETGHYLDTVA
+864 
-874 KFGRVSNKFTLE
+874 
-886 QEDENNVKADYHN
+886 
-899 NYYALSFE
+899 
-907 YGRKN
+907 
-912 PLENNWYVE
+912 
-921 PQAQLQYTYLASTD
+921 
-935 YRTSQSTDVQLSGT
+935 
-949 DSLIGRV
+949 
-956 GFRIGRELD
+956 
-965 DKTAFYVD
+965 
-973 ANAYH
+973 
-978 EFLGNQDILASDRT
+978 
-992 GIMNATTH
+992 
-1000 NDGIWY
+1000 
-1006 EAGVG
+1006 
-1011 ISGKL
+1011 
-1016 NKNTNGFVQFT
+1016 
-1027 KGFGSDVEHTWSFEG
+1027 
-1042 GLNFTF
+1042 

>member
-1 MNKNIQSK
+1 
-9 KQKYNAALAMAV
+9 MAV
-21 LMTLGGFTFGTN
+21 LMTF
-33 PTFAETNDKPVWVGS
+33 
-48 YNAGAY
+48 
-54 KDGIFVSN
+54 
-62 ADTTDNLVHIGA
+62 
-74 DVQTKVV
+74 
-81 NVTDSVT
+81 
-88 SNNKAVYV
+88 
-96 GAYDKLVANEGVNIS
+96 
-111 NINFHDT
+111 
-118 TSTGEKHGLYVFGA
+118 
-132 TVEAPTIRVDNLT
+132 
-145 TDSTEALA
+145 
-153 GLVAGTDV
+153 
-161 GYGMNKETLKA
+161 
-172 DSIYVGNVKS
+172 
-182 DTSKYVYGSLL
+182 
-193 QGALWQSFHEGQDNN
+193 
-208 LTIENITGGADNA
+208 
-221 IVGGIEVQFAN
+221 
-232 STMSDCSYDITGD
+232 
-245 TVISNINSTQG
+245 
-256 SAYGIMAKGSSTGS
+256 
-270 EAAYMHLN
+270 
-278 NLKIS
+278 
-283 DIHGKDLSVGICG
+283 
-296 HVGDIIVDNADINMT
+296 
-311 GKDGYNGLYAE
+311 
-322 PVADAEKAAVNSFA
+322 AEKAAVNSFA

-612 DYKRNPN
+612 DCKRNPN

-769 TDTLNKRL
+769 TDTLNKHL

-808 TMTELGYDWK
+808 TLTELGYDWK

-886 QEDENNVKADYHN
+886 QEDENNVNADYHN

-1027 KGFGSDVEHTWSFEG
+1027 KGFGSDVENTWSFEG

>member
-1 MNKNIQSK
+1 
-9 KQKYNAALAMAV
+9 MAV

-208 LTIENITGGADNA
+208 FTIENITGGADNA

-245 TVISNINSTQG
+245 NVIRNINSTQG

-379 DPKTLEQLKE
+379 DPKTLEQL
-389 QLKEGHPDW
+389 
-398 TDEQVDDFINNQV
+398 
-411 ADLVNTLKNSGH
+411 
-423 INLGGK
+423 
-429 LALYGDVYAKCGGNV
+429 
-444 NINLTK
+444 
-450 DSIFEGQA
+450 
-458 DNYADCDTF
+458 
-467 CSIVW
+467 
-472 RKADLDGLNKS
+472 
-483 ALYKLFGF
+483 
-491 DSMQEQL
+491 

-600 LKGMRFATTGGD
+600 SKGMRFATTGGD

-755 IKNAAALDY
+755 IKNAVALDY

-886 QEDENNVKADYHN
+886 QEDENNVNADYHN

-921 PQAQLQYTYLASTD
+921 PQAQLQYTYLASTE

>member
-1 MNKNIQSK
+1 
-9 KQKYNAALAMAV
+9 MAV

-379 DPKTLEQLKE
+379 DPKTLEQL
-389 QLKEGHPDW
+389 
-398 TDEQVDDFINNQV
+398 
-411 ADLVNTLKNSGH
+411 
-423 INLGGK
+423 
-429 LALYGDVYAKCGGNV
+429 
-444 NINLTK
+444 
-450 DSIFEGQA
+450 
-458 DNYADCDTF
+458 
-467 CSIVW
+467 
-472 RKADLDGLNKS
+472 
-483 ALYKLFGF
+483 
-491 DSMQEQL
+491 

-755 IKNAAALDY
+755 IKNAVALDY

-886 QEDENNVKADYHN
+886 QEDENNVNADYHN

>member
-1 MNKNIQSK
+1 
-9 KQKYNAALAMAV
+9 MAV

-208 LTIENITGGADNA
+208 FTIENITGGADNA

-379 DPKTLEQLKE
+379 DPKTL
-389 QLKEGHPDW
+389 
-398 TDEQVDDFINNQV
+398 
-411 ADLVNTLKNSGH
+411 
-423 INLGGK
+423 
-429 LALYGDVYAKCGGNV
+429 
-444 NINLTK
+444 
-450 DSIFEGQA
+450 
-458 DNYADCDTF
+458 
-467 CSIVW
+467 
-472 RKADLDGLNKS
+472 
-483 ALYKLFGF
+483 
-491 DSMQEQL
+491 EQL

-755 IKNAAALDY
+755 IKNAVALDY

-886 QEDENNVKADYHN
+886 QEDENNVNADYHN

-921 PQAQLQYTYLASTD
+921 PQAQLQYTYLASTE